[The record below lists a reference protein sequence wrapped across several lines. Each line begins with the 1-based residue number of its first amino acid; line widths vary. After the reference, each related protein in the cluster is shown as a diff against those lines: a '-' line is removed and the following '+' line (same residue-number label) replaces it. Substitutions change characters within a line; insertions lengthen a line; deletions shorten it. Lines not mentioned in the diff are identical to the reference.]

1 MTHKKFK
8 KKEKINITISEQRTL
23 KYLKMVL
30 KDRVSGQLLYQSSPD
45 NSVLSTTR
53 KYNHYQL
60 MRQDN
65 VLSKKKKRRKRLNL

>member
-23 KYLKMVL
+23 KCLKMVL

-53 KYNHYQL
+53 KFNHYQL

-65 VLSKKKKRRKRLNL
+65 VLSKKKKRVETD